1 MKVLFFFSVCVSE
14 DTYMCVCIY
23 MGRGGSRVMGKVLKS
38 LQTSK
43 FRPTNSIS
51 FERVYFSPLS
61 LKIVIKSES
70 SCNF

>member
-1 MKVLFFFSVCVSE
+1 MKVLFFFQCLCLKI
-14 DTYMCVCIY
+14 YIYIY
-23 MGRGGSRVMGKVLKS
+23 MGRGGSREMGNVLKS

-43 FRPTNSIS
+43 LRPTKSIS
-51 FERVYFSPLS
+51 FERMYFPSLS

>member
-1 MKVLFFFSVCVSE
+1 
-14 DTYMCVCIY
+14 
-23 MGRGGSRVMGKVLKS
+23 MGRGGSREMGNVLKS

-43 FRPTNSIS
+43 LRPTKSIS
-51 FERVYFSPLS
+51 FERMYFPPLS